1 MAYTVKKMAFRSLQ
15 SKTRDTAWRRI
26 WICWVGKAVLLRSI
40 VGLNLSS
47 SKNKAIP
54 DCQDSVGSRICIT
67 WL

>member
-1 MAYTVKKMAFRSLQ
+1 MAYTVKKMAFRSVQ
-15 SKTRDTAWRRI
+15 SKTQDTAWRRI

-54 DCQDSVGSRICIT
+54 DCQDNVGSRICIT